1 MHDKKASSNELLEGM
16 KKNLSVPEKKQE
28 ALNNLDLAVDD
39 LNSAASILDELNLSK
54 HADALLKVLVKIA
67 ANSKDDEEQFNSLL
81 QEDEMF
87 GLSDDNINDLLLA
100 DTDDPDYLNNNLLK
114 EEFEDIDFEDE

>member
-67 ANSKDDEEQFNSLL
+67 ANSKDDEEQILPV
-81 QEDEMF
+81 QD
-87 GLSDDNINDLLLA
+87 
-100 DTDDPDYLNNNLLK
+100 
-114 EEFEDIDFEDE
+114 